1 MQNGEIAFE
10 TVAYPSTSEA
20 MAALE
25 KGEVDCVFP
34 VNLSVYD
41 TEELKVLTTSPLMQ
55 CEMEAVVRSS
65 KIRDFSMNA
74 SLASYS
80 YGEQE
85 ITLAEFVRKNIITLL
100 ACLIA
105 ILAVI
110 FALLLRSM
118 RSEKKTREA
127 MEGSPS

>member
-1 MQNGEIAFE
+1 M
-10 TVAYPSTSEA
+10 
-20 MAALE
+20 E
-25 KGEVDCVFP
+25 KGEIDCVFP